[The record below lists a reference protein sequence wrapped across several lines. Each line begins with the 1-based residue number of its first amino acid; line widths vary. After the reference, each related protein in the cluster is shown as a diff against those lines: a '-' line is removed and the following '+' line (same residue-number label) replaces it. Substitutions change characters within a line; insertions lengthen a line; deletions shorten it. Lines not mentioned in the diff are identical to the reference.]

1 MVKYDKPNGWNF
13 FLLLLL
19 PLVFI
24 SLFIIKGYWICLIIS
39 IFASFF
45 VIGILTWYLK
55 PYFSLNRV
63 EEMINNK
70 VENEDRIRTGNQH
83 MSNLEKEMRKNYLFE
98 DYLEMRV
105 NYYVGKNNFIGFSLL
120 TFALVLAT
128 LFNNSSDFRNI
139 FGSLKEDSISKS
151 LMNFFVIFGGDYAT
165 LGFLIVLLA
174 GLLFLYLITSMLFR
188 YEFNRF
194 TQYHLRVDV

>member
-1 MVKYDKPNGWNF
+1 MVMYDRPDGWNF

-19 PLVFI
+19 PLFFI
-24 SLFIIKGYWICLIIS
+24 SLFVIKGYWICLIIS

>member
-1 MVKYDKPNGWNF
+1 MVMYDRPDGWNF

-19 PLVFI
+19 PLFFI
-24 SLFIIKGYWICLIIS
+24 SLFVIKGYWICLIIS

-128 LFNNSSDFRNI
+128 LFNNRSDFRNI